1 MRQST
6 AVDLHWKPFDRHQD
20 ETAMDMMAPFTPIIA
35 TLQSANNQAN
45 SNTAMFKQH
54 TLNSAF
60 QPIYSIAHRRPVGY
74 EALIRPSNELGEPVS
89 PMHLFSSS
97 AHDEAEAVALDRLC
111 RQLHL
116 ANFTSQE
123 EDEHW
128 LFLNVNPRVA
138 IGGKKY
144 GAFFQRLLEHYNFPP
159 ERVVIEIL
167 ENAIDDEKDL
177 VTAAS
182 YYRDLGCLIAIDD
195 FGAGHS
201 NFNRIWR
208 IRPDI
213 VKLDRSII
221 VQAEE
226 NPFVRRVFP
235 NLVGLIHE
243 SGSLALSEG
252 IETEAQAIVA
262 MDAGID
268 LVQGYLLGK
277 PHASIDVHTDTMQII
292 PHLCNKYREF
302 YEAESQRTSAR
313 LQHYVDLFGRAAQ
326 SVADGISLSQ
336 SCAELLQHPL
346 VERCFLLDE
355 EGQQTE
361 PNIIPPGR
369 NQLEDPRFTPVS
381 DARGAIW
388 SRRHY
393 FRKAMAQPEHIQI
406 TRPYLSI
413 IGATMCITL
422 SIALQTNG
430 LTRVFCCDLSWEES

>member
-1 MRQST
+1 
-6 AVDLHWKPFDRHQD
+6 
-20 ETAMDMMAPFTPIIA
+20 MMPPFTPIMA
-35 TLQSANNQAN
+35 TLHSDSTQQN
-45 SNTAMFKQH
+45 NTATFKQH
-54 TLNSAF
+54 SLCSAF

-74 EALIRPSNELGEPVS
+74 EALIRPFSPTGDPVS
-89 PMHLFSSS
+89 PLHLFSAS
-97 AHDEAEAVALDRLC
+97 AGDEAEAVALDRLC

-116 ANFTSQE
+116 ANFTRQE
-123 EDEHW
+123 QGEHW

-144 GAFFQRLLEHYNFPP
+144 GAFFARLLEYYNFPP

-167 ENAIDDEKDL
+167 ENAIDEEKDL

-277 PHASIDVHTDTMQII
+277 PHARIDAHADELQLI
-292 PHLCNKYREF
+292 PHLCSKYREF

-313 LQHYVDLFGRAAQ
+313 LQHYVDLFARAAQ
-326 SVADGISLSQ
+326 NLANGATLAQACTD
-336 SCAELLQHPL
+336 LLQHPL
-346 VERCFLLDE
+346 VERCFILDQ

-369 NQLEDPRFTPVS
+369 TQQEDPRFHPVA

-393 FRKAMAQPEHIQI
+393 FRKAMAQPEHVQI

-422 SIALQTNG
+422 SIALRSNG
-430 LTRVFCCDLSWEES
+430 QTRVFCCDLSWEEG